1 MRTSPR
7 SVAAH
12 LASPL
17 HVALPAILH
26 INRAETERERKFLPL
41 VADATSGGHP
51 ALTNADS
58 PVNPRAC
65 QVRKSRKKKSAAER
79 REALAKLGGAV
90 PLENGLM
97 TAGDDDWLFGA
108 ASLRST
114 PWEVPSVERA
124 KLAKETHVFAE
135 VPVQQTEDDLLA
147 EPEKPVAVTI
157 TAVDADDDDPLGGDD
172 QLFGGAVGIF

>member
-1 MRTSPR
+1 MATVNGAA
-7 SVAAH
+7 VAADGT
-12 LASPL
+12 A
-17 HVALPAILH
+17 PAD
-26 INRAETERERKFLPL
+26 
-41 VADATSGGHP
+41 DAVDEKP
-51 ALTNADS
+51 KA
-58 PVNPRAC
+58 R
-65 QVRKSRKKKSAAER
+65 RSRKKKSAAER

-147 EPEKPVAVTI
+147 EPEKPVA
-157 TAVDADDDDPLGGDD
+157 TAIIAADPDDDDPLGGDD
-172 QLFGGAVGIF
+172 QLFGGAKGIF